1 MFYVCKLY
9 YFTSRTNLHRHAGVL
24 FLIVSSYTPV
34 HAIIDWH
41 ALAASRCRSLHLFC
55 WDCDQLVLDLCFEA
69 AQSL

>member
-55 WDCDQLVLDLCFEA
+55 
-69 AQSL
+69 